1 MATTTAK
8 DESAPVLENRYRLV
22 AQLGLGGSAHVYLA
36 DDLRLRRRVA
46 VKVLHPALVGKPGFA
61 ERFAHEAQSA
71 ASFSHPHVVAV
82 HDWGECEFGPYLVTE
97 YLGGGSLH
105 GIIAAGH
112 TLTPAQAVKVGLEA
126 TSGLAAAHQRGMVH
140 RDVKPANLL
149 FDRGGRLRVA
159 DFGLV

>member
-22 AQLGLGGSAHVYLA
+22 AQLGFGGSAHVYLA

-126 TSGLAAAHQRGMVH
+126 TSG
-140 RDVKPANLL
+140 
-149 FDRGGRLRVA
+149 
-159 DFGLV
+159 